1 MAAYVKTGM
10 GRAGAQHTSDAN
22 VEETK
27 ALVLQHVSNIKGVKV
42 ISESEGQGSREIM
55 YIINISDDNGKTY
68 EYHVNLWGE
77 VTLFR

>member
-1 MAAYVKTGM
+1 M
-10 GRAGAQHTSDAN
+10 
-22 VEETK
+22 
-27 ALVLQHVSNIKGVKV
+27 LQHVSNIKGVKV

-68 EYHVNLWGE
+68 EYHVNLCGE